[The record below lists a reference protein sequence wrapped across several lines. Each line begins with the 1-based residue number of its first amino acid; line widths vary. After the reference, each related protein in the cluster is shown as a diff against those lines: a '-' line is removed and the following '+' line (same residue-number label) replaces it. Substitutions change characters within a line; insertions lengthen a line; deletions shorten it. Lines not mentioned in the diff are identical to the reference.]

1 MREYGFCLRAI
12 CLLTG
17 YLLGGLL
24 TAEAVARSLTGQSAR
39 ALGTGNPGM
48 ANIMAQ
54 LGKPAGFA
62 VLAGDAAKT
71 VLAVWFCV
79 RYAAPEL
86 GRTAVLYAGLGAI
99 LGHNWP
105 LWHGF
110 RGGKGVAVTCTWLM
124 LYLPVTGILCC
135 VAGGAAAI
143 LWGYLPVGAVLIP
156 LLAVPVA
163 AIQYGT
169 EAGVGTALA
178 AAVMLSRHAK
188 GLRGVWQGGEPRF
201 FR

>member
-17 YLLGGLL
+17 YLLGGVL

-54 LGKPAGFA
+54 LGKSAGFA

-79 RYAAPEL
+79 RYAAPCCTRGL
-86 GRTAVLYAGLGAI
+86 GRYSAI
-99 LGHNWP
+99 
-105 LWHGF
+105 
-110 RGGKGVAVTCTWLM
+110 
-124 LYLPVTGILCC
+124 TGRCGM
-135 VAGGAAAI
+135 AFGAA
-143 LWGYLPVGAVLIP
+143 
-156 LLAVPVA
+156 
-163 AIQYGT
+163 
-169 EAGVGTALA
+169 
-178 AAVMLSRHAK
+178 K
-188 GLRGVWQGGEPRF
+188 GWL
-201 FR
+201 